1 MYSVRSACPESRTI
15 VDTRERNT
23 KPPRNT
29 IHDDSYQSSLMIRRV
44 SRERKWRGVARN
56 TSILDGEVVS
66 TCITTRVDA
75 SIRSFLMRLRER
87 WQKTSACLKL
97 LNTLDTR
104 LNSRWLKPRDIKA
117 RRYPSSRGS
126 AHLLLSYMAV
136 LRVHYPNTKVP
147 SPEISIS
154 WSEHEEQEE
163 GNHFTK

>member
-44 SRERKWRGVARN
+44 SRKRKWRVVACN
-56 TSILDGEVVS
+56 TSILSGEVVL
-66 TCITTRVDA
+66 THPTEWIH
-75 SIRSFLMRLRER
+75 SFVTRLRER
-87 WQKTSACLKL
+87 WQKAPAHLKL
-97 LNTLDTR
+97 LKTLDTR
-104 LNSRWLKPRDIKA
+104 LNSRWLKSCNVKA
-117 RRYPSSRGS
+117 KRYPSRGS
-126 AHLLLSYMAV
+126 PHLLLSYMAV

-154 WSEHEEQEE
+154 SSEHEEQEE